1 MRQLHGGGRMEGK
14 KRRHSHALH
23 GDEEGEECMRHNVKE
38 KEKHRDS
45 VAVISQSDRIKKERK
60 NDQVC

>member
-1 MRQLHGGGRMEGK
+1 MCIKHGHEMETKLNIRQPHGGGRMEAK

-23 GDEEGEECMRHNVKE
+23 GDEGGEECMRHNVKR

-45 VAVISQSDRIKKERK
+45 VAVIS
-60 NDQVC
+60 